1 MFAPTDVLALLDGF
15 EDRQLRFIAG
25 RFVPL
30 HGPLFANDIVFAGRK
45 PR

>member
-1 MFAPTDVLALLDGF
+1 MFSPDEVRDLLDGF
-15 EDRQLRFIAG
+15 EDPHLHFIAG